1 MIMLNIY
8 YLYWRGNKMIN
19 IKDSSFKGDLKII
32 KLPNSEL
39 KAAMFLKTK
48 WKRVEGFLL
57 KQYHCMLVNDE
68 GNVIGFYTHGRRLFD
83 KIDIDSLIFNPRYQ
97 IFECINEEVEDKWF
111 LENAEIYLKGYK
123 ISSDDL
129 AYVTFLKNLYSI
141 GIKRIPDDICKI
153 VDDTPF
159 KDGNDIVE
167 MYDIK
172 LKLIELDKNNELY
185 SNTEDYSMFPEQ
197 FENHI
202 VTAGGASIH
211 EHFKKTSI
219 NGLWYLG
226 FGTEVNNMKLNDIK
240 FIPPKIIE
248 KFMSGY
254 SISNYNKDTLY
265 GLSTELLYRPNKA
278 KKQYKEYVK
287 LFSDIIKEDKHE

>member
-1 MIMLNIY
+1 
-8 YLYWRGNKMIN
+8 MIN
-19 IKDSSFKGDLKII
+19 IKNSSFKGDLKII

-48 WKRVEGFLL
+48 WKRVKGFLL

-68 GNVIGFYTHGRRLFD
+68 GTVVGFYTHGRRLYD
-83 KIDIDSLIFNPRYQ
+83 NIGRLIFEPRYQ
-97 IFECINEEVEDKWF
+97 IFECINENEVEDKWF
-111 LENAEIYLKGYK
+111 IENTDIVLKGYK

-141 GIKRIPDDICKI
+141 GIKRIPEDICKI

-159 KDGNDIVE
+159 KDNNDIVE

-197 FENHI
+197 FENHH
-202 VTAGGASIH
+202 VTYTGVSIY

-226 FGTEVNNMKLNDIK
+226 YGMEANKAKLNDIG
-240 FIPPKIIE
+240 FISPEMIE
-248 KFMSGY
+248 KFMAGCR
-254 SISNYNKDTLY
+254 ISNNNKLESSELMCMAKDCSPKAAEISLVPY
-265 GLSTELLYRPNKA
+265 STKNILKGR
-278 KKQYKEYVK
+278 
-287 LFSDIIKEDKHE
+287 

>member
-1 MIMLNIY
+1 
-8 YLYWRGNKMIN
+8 
-19 IKDSSFKGDLKII
+19 
-32 KLPNSEL
+32 
-39 KAAMFLKTK
+39 
-48 WKRVEGFLL
+48 
-57 KQYHCMLVNDE
+57 MLVNDKGE
-68 GNVIGFYTHGRRLFD
+68 VLGFYTHGRKLLER
-83 KIDIDSLIFNPRYQ
+83 IDIDSFIYNPKYQ
-97 IFECINEEVEDKWF
+97 IFECINENEVEEKLF
-111 LENAEIYLKGYK
+111 LYEDNKINLKGYN
-123 ISSDDL
+123 ISTDDL

-202 VTAGGASIH
+202 VTAGGGSIH

-265 GLSTELLYRPNKA
+265 GLPTELLYYRPNKVP
-278 KKQYKEYVK
+278 KK
-287 LFSDIIKEDKHE
+287 